1 MLDSDLQDRLGRVGR
16 EPRGWAQEEF
26 GAGGE
31 FGPLGPWEQLDTGDR
46 REGALR
52 SAREGVELDSL

>member
-1 MLDSDLQDRLGRVGR
+1 MLDSDLQDRLGR
-16 EPRGWAQEEF
+16 EPRGWPQEEF

-46 REGALR
+46 REGAL
-52 SAREGVELDSL
+52 SAREGVKLDSL